1 MSRLRTCENAAIR
14 AFSQREK
21 GEKRKTGGGDVDSTT
36 RVFFDS
42 SLSLSLNS
50 LSTSFLPLKV
60 VDAGLLERPLDVAVP
75 ARGDQGVTAVFRV

>member
-1 MSRLRTCENAAIR
+1 MRHR

-21 GEKRKTGGGDVDSTT
+21 GEKRKTGGGDVEFNNARFFIPASLYLST
-36 RVFFDS
+36 
-42 SLSLSLNS
+42 L
-50 LSTSFLPLKV
+50 LSTSFLLLKV